1 MTCRSKFPTPT
12 QWRGV
17 VMVFLSG
24 SFGVQPRGHWLCWW
38 YSNLRTCA
46 PWYVVAGFSPLDV
59 VFWGLLYRLFLNNKK
74 GGVAR
79 FFVSCTKRDD
89 FGGLI
94 LDDSWFLV
102 WWHETHE
109 ISTISMLK
117 WWNDRIENRQIP
129 WKHGSSGSRIPTE
142 SFRKDKSLLEKLPP
156 HWQQW
161 GSFFHAIGALNLACK
176 STEPKMAVPWITCF
190 HFSISSPV
198 KLHGFTVLSHYF
210 DGGPMCFQTNFLHLK
225 LENKNVRLPT
235 CENNFFTCQEC
246 EFGDHRKH

>member
-24 SFGVQPRGHWLCWW
+24 SFGVQPRGHWLRWW

-46 PWYVVAGFSPLDV
+46 PWYVVPGFLPLDV
-59 VFWGLLYRLFLNNKK
+59 VFLGATVPSFLKQQERGGGKVFCFMYKK
-74 GGVAR
+74 GWFWRV
-79 FFVSCTKRDD
+79 D
-89 FGGLI
+89 FG
-94 LDDSWFLV
+94 WFLVLV

-117 WWNDRIENRQIP
+117 WLNDRIENRQIA

-161 GSFFHAIGALNLACK
+161 GSFFHA
-176 STEPKMAVPWITCF
+176 E
-190 HFSISSPV
+190 H
-198 KLHGFTVLSHYF
+198 
-210 DGGPMCFQTNFLHLK
+210 
-225 LENKNVRLPT
+225 
-235 CENNFFTCQEC
+235 
-246 EFGDHRKH
+246 